1 MRLRRPLNQLMMVV
15 KIRSVVRTVPMV
27 RIKHVVKK
35 LKRRNIATLTA
46 METAVMI
53 MAIHTV
59 IKVAVMSTTT
69 K

>member
-1 MRLRRPLNQLMMVV
+1 MMVV